1 MAAAEA
7 RSSAASSAAPRQ
19 PRCRRCG
26 AGLSSRR
33 EYCSNCGERWYPIP
47 NWRRPLIAAAIV
59 LIASAVLFAIVY
71 AKLSSNAHNEVK
83 SGAAGAQSKAAI
95 VATTDAARAPGS

>member
-7 RSSAASSAAPRQ
+7 PPQ

-33 EYCSNCGERWYPIP
+33 EYCPNCGERWYPTP
-47 NWRRPLIAAAIV
+47 DWLRPLIAAAIV
-59 LIASAVLFAIVY
+59 LVVCAVIFAIVY
-71 AKLSSNAHNEVK
+71 AKLSSNAHDQVK
-83 SGAAGAQSKAAI
+83 SSAAGAQSKAAI
-95 VATTDAARAPGS
+95 VATTDAARAPGA